1 MYYQILIKDAF
12 QELAPRLLSFI
23 LLLPSP
29 SFEADPNSWG
39 AQLARGQQLVFC
51 LGWGANSRLV
61 APASHLPEPA
71 VKTRAV
77 GDR

>member
-51 LGWGANSRLV
+51 WFRDGVGGKFQISGSSL
-61 APASHLPEPA
+61 AP
-71 VKTRAV
+71 T
-77 GDR
+77 